1 MKKKAKGNFTVE
13 CALIMP
19 IILLVI
25 VSVIWIMIA
34 MYDKGIM
41 YKAAVHAILAADY
54 HVSDNNFQLKKEIEE
69 RIYEES
75 DGQLVGTDEPEI
87 SVNILGNK
95 VNIKMNAALNVPSDI
110 AGISELDN
118 ISVGVSK
125 KRWFGADIISDVRRI
140 KALYDLA
147 EELSQKD

>member
-1 MKKKAKGNFTVE
+1 MKKKAKGSFTVE

>member
-1 MKKKAKGNFTVE
+1 MKKKAKGSFTVE

-75 DGQLVGTDEPEI
+75 DGQMVGTDEPEI